1 MGLKNCNS
9 SKFYEVES
17 GAALMKI
24 LATWE
29 PFNTEF
35 ITNKCEQSALCNSY
49 YEFFLYEAQKQ
60 LLQMKEDILKA
71 IVYSGSF
78 YGILT
83 AMLSYNFECGLENC
97 TPSLNFIKKLLD
109 FLDDAIT
116 FFLSILSSKS
126 TTTSKTL
133 LSYML

>member
-9 SKFYEVES
+9 SKFYEVET
-17 GAALMKI
+17 GASLMKI
-24 LATWE
+24 LSTWE
-29 PFNTEF
+29 PFNAEF
-35 ITNKCEQSALCNSY
+35 ITNKCEKSTLCNSY
-49 YEFFLYEAQKQ
+49 YEFFLCEAQKQ

-71 IVYSGSF
+71 IVHNGSF

-83 AMLSYNFECGLENC
+83 AMLNCNFEDGLENC
-97 TPSLNFIKKLLD
+97 TPPLNFIKNLLD

-126 TTTSKTL
+126 ATTSKIL
-133 LSYML
+133 LSHML